1 MKRALL
7 VAGTGTLGAS
17 TYPELVRLGWHVDV
31 VSLEDYA
38 SVTPRLSFVR
48 ARADLDF
55 LRSFFAAH
63 GRYDA
68 VVDFIHTP
76 DIEALKPRMDLILA
90 NTDQFVYLSSYR
102 TYADLDRIV
111 TESTPQ
117 WLDVTTDPKFLSE
130 DDYAI
135 PKARGERYLTS
146 RSARNWTIIRPIIS
160 FTHFRLDL
168 VTVGAYA
175 ILFRTAAGKPV
186 PLPEECRDKH
196 CGVTW
201 GGNTG
206 LQIARL
212 LGNANALGEAFTL
225 GTDEG
230 LTWNDVAGFY
240 EELAGARF
248 AWIPARDYLEIASPN
263 GYMDAQM
270 IWTDRA
276 LDRSVDFSKVM
287 RVTGLGTGDFLPC
300 RDAIARELA
309 YLSERPDLVR
319 RFDTPFRHEL
329 DAKMD
334 AYFENRALGWFSG
347 TVCGKMWYTTCE
359 VVEEHGKE
367 ADH

>member
-1 MKRALL
+1 MKRILL
-7 VAGTGTLGAS
+7 IAGTGTLGAS
-17 TYPELVRLGWHVDV
+17 AYPELVALGHRVDV
-31 VSLEDYA
+31 ISLEAYQ
-38 SVTPRLSFVR
+38 SVTPRLDFIR
-48 ARADLDF
+48 ASADLDY
-55 LRSFFAAH
+55 LTEFFASH

-76 DIEALKPRMDLILA
+76 DVDLLKRRMDLILSH
-90 NTDQFVYLSSYR
+90 TDQFVYLSSYR
-102 TYADLDRIV
+102 TYSDRDRIV
-111 TESTPQ
+111 TEATPQ
-117 WLDVTTDPKFLSE
+117 WLDTTTDPQFLRE

-146 RSARNWTIIRPIIS
+146 LGVKNWTIIRPIIS

-175 ILFRTAAGKPV
+175 LLYRSAAGKLI
-186 PLPEECRDKH
+186 PLPAECRDKH

-206 LQIARL
+206 LQIAHL
-212 LGNANALGEAFTL
+212 IGKPDALGEAFTL

-230 LTWNDVAGFY
+230 LTWGDVASYY
-240 EELAGARF
+240 EELVGARF
-248 AWIPARDYLEIASPN
+248 AWIPAADYLSIASPN
-263 GYMDAQM
+263 GYMDRQM

-287 RVTGLGTGDFLPC
+287 RVTGLDPKRFLGC

-309 YLSERPDLVR
+309 YLSERPDLVQ
-319 RFDTPFRHEL
+319 RFDTPLRREL

-334 AYFENRALGWFSG
+334 DYFKNNGLE
-347 TVCGKMWYTTCE
+347 
-359 VVEEHGKE
+359 
-367 ADH
+367 

>member
-1 MKRALL
+1 MKRTLL
-7 VAGTGTLGAS
+7 IAGAGTLGAS
-17 TYPELVRLGWHVDV
+17 TYPELLALGHHVDV
-31 VSLEDYA
+31 ISLEDYR
-38 SVTPRLSFVR
+38 SVTPRLEFIK
-48 ARADLDF
+48 ARADFDYLAAF
-55 LRSFFAAH
+55 LAER

-68 VVDFIHTP
+68 IVDFIHTP
-76 DIEALKPRMDLILA
+76 DIERLKPRMDLILA
-90 NTDQFVYLSSYR
+90 HADQYVYLSSYR
-102 TYADLDRIV
+102 TYADRDRVV

-146 RSARNWTIIRPIIS
+146 LGVKNWTVIRPVIS

-175 ILFRTAAGKPV
+175 IIYRTAVGKPI
-186 PLPEECRDKH
+186 PLPVECRDKH

-206 LQIARL
+206 LQIAHL
-212 LGNANALGEAFTL
+212 IGKDAALGEAFTL

-230 LTWNDVAGFY
+230 LTWGDVAGFY

-248 AWIPARDYLEIASPN
+248 VWIPADDYLSIASAN
-263 GYMDAQM
+263 AYMDRQM

-276 LDRSVDFSKVM
+276 LDRRVDVSKVM
-287 RVTGLGTGDFLPC
+287 RVTGLDPKRFLSC

-309 YLSERPDLVR
+309 CLSERPDLVG
-319 RFDTPFRHEL
+319 RFDTPMRREL

-334 AYFENRALGWFSG
+334 DYF
-347 TVCGKMWYTTCE
+347 TTK
-359 VVEEHGKE
+359 GIN
-367 ADH
+367 